1 MKRLLILLL
10 LAAPVHADV
19 RHSIKSSATITL
31 DPAYSSAT
39 RIGSTYSVSG
49 SNVTPSKTISGTT
62 TSGAIGG
69 LNIGSVTAGV
79 PAFIDTDFTVT
90 TAGSAFS
97 AVESLT
103 QGDAIQSATI
113 IGAELLGIANKT
125 GTVSI
130 GKEADLIVVTS
141 NPLNDIRTIQD
152 VVFVMSNGKIGLNRL
167 PFEKSN

>member
-1 MKRLLILLL
+1 MKKLLFLLPL
-10 LAAPVHADV
+10 GLAVAMPVNADV
-19 RHSIKSSATITL
+19 RHSIKSSAPITL
-31 DPAYSSAT
+31 DPAYSIAT

-103 QGDAIQSATI
+103 QGDAIQSAT
-113 IGAELLGIANKT
+113 
-125 GTVSI
+125 TVSS
-130 GKEADLIVVTS
+130 GVVGSLTS
-141 NPLNDIRTIQD
+141 LGST
-152 VVFVMSNGKIGLNRL
+152 VTGSGGLTG
-167 PFEKSN
+167 